1 MALPV
6 TGYADRWSVK
16 PGETIKF
23 HIATAG
29 FHNNGPRKFG
39 ARVSRVYCGDP
50 NPGGPGYRETD
61 MPCALDG
68 VHAGHPRPITRGS
81 YAQVPRLVLPEGGVT
96 LSVIVMPTIVQSAG
110 LLVLD
115 GAQPVR
121 LGLKDGAATAR
132 VGDVELTCAVPL
144 TPQRWHTVTLTLRAE
159 GATLHQRPHAP
170 RLDLKEEASATA
182 PAPLPSGQVAVTMAQ
197 GFTGKLEAPR
207 ISQGS
212 KVVAAW
218 DFSQAIGTDSVT
230 DTGPQHAHGTLH
242 NLPMRAMKG
251 SKWDGSVHDWRI
263 DASHYAAIKFHADDL
278 GDVAWPESLALEIP
292 KAWPSG
298 LYTLH
303 LTTEDGGTDNIPFA
317 VRAARPG
324 SQSKLAILLPTFTYQ
339 VYGNFTRDDRAARI
353 AAKAPGWGA
362 LSNTPTDHPEYGF
375 STYNDHLDGQGVA
388 MASMRRPMID
398 KRVNQ
403 FQLDDPSGY
412 GSGAYWL
419 CADSFLI
426 DFLDRAGMPVEFITD
441 HDIHAE
447 GVGLLKNFTCVL
459 TGQHPEYHTTETL
472 DAIKQFTEGGGR
484 FCYLGGNGF
493 YWKVVPHGAGTWA
506 LEVRRA
512 EAGIRT
518 WAAEPGE
525 YHHQFDGTL
534 GGLWRR
540 IGRTPQSLVGVGFSS
555 QGHYLG
561 HPYTWLPAIN
571 DRRVAFMRPGLGAVP
586 GQKFGER
593 GLMGGGAA
601 GHELDRADVRLGTPH
616 HAIVVAHAI
625 VTDPGYQPVN
635 EERLGHEWPGTHAEV
650 IRSDITF
657 FETPNGG
664 AVFSVGSMNFLG
676 GLPIDG
682 YQNQCAKLLENV
694 VRRFTDPAPI
704 PPPG

>member
-16 PGETIKF
+16 PGETIRF
-23 HIATAG
+23 HIATD
-29 FHNNGPRKFG
+29 NPRKFG
-39 ARVSRVYCGDP
+39 ARVSRVFCADP

-61 MPCALDG
+61 MPCAIDG

-81 YAQVPRLVLPEGGVT
+81 FAVVPRLVLPEGGIT
-96 LSVIVMPTIVQSAG
+96 LSVIVMPTIEQTAD

-115 GAQPVR
+115 GAVKLR

-132 VGDVELTCAVPL
+132 VGDAELTCNVKL
-144 TPQRWHTVTLTLRAE
+144 TLHHWHTITLTLAPG

-170 RLDLKEEASATA
+170 RLDVKEEASTTA
-182 PAPLPSGQVAVTMAQ
+182 PCTLPSGQVVVTMAQ
-197 GFTGKLEAPR
+197 NFTGKLEAPR
-207 ISQGS
+207 IMAGA

-218 DFSQAIGTDSVT
+218 DFAQAIGTDSVT

-251 SKWDGSVHDWRI
+251 SRWDGSVHDWRI

-278 GDVAWPESLALEIP
+278 GDCAWPESLALEIP
-292 KAWPSG
+292 KSWPSG

-303 LTTEDGGTDNIPFA
+303 LTTEDGGSDNIPFA
-317 VRAARPG
+317 VRAVKPG

-339 VYGNFTRDDRAARI
+339 VYGNFTRADRAAKI

-362 LSNTPTDHPEYGF
+362 LPNTPTDHPEYGF
-375 STYNDHLDGQGVA
+375 STYDNHLDGQGVA

-447 GVGLLKNFTCVL
+447 GVGLLKHFNCVL

-472 DAIKQFTEGGGR
+472 DAIQHYTQGGGR

-493 YWKVVPHGAGTWA
+493 YWKVVTHGAGPWA

-512 EAGIRT
+512 EAGIRM

-540 IGRTPQSLVGVGFSS
+540 IGRPPQSLVGVGFSS

-571 DRRVAFMRPGLGAVP
+571 DPRVAFMREGLAAKPGE
-586 GQKFGER
+586 KFGER

-601 GHELDRADVRLGTPH
+601 GHELDRTDLRLGTPH

-635 EERLGHEWPGTHAEV
+635 EERLDHTWPGTHAEV

-682 YQNQCAKLLENV
+682 YRNPCAKLLENV
-694 VRRFTDPAPI
+694 VRRFTDPTPI
-704 PPPG
+704 PPP

>member
-1 MALPV
+1 VTLPV

-16 PGETIKF
+16 PGETIRF
-23 HIATAG
+23 HIATD
-29 FHNNGPRKFG
+29 NPRKFG

-81 YAQVPRLVLPEGGVT
+81 WMEVPRLLLPHHGWDLELLIFPTVEQDATLVT
-96 LSVIVMPTIVQSAG
+96 LDGEMPVTLGLVGGAACAKFSDAVLQCDRPLTLHRWHRLWLSFASDGYAMLSQTPLQKRLDQDDACFTAG
-110 LLVLD
+110 LGERTPGGAMSLVL
-115 GAQPVR
+115 GR
-121 LGLKDGAATAR
+121 
-132 VGDVELTCAVPL
+132 
-144 TPQRWHTVTLTLRAE
+144 
-159 GATLHQRPHAP
+159 
-170 RLDLKEEASATA
+170 
-182 PAPLPSGQVAVTMAQ
+182 
-197 GFTGKLEAPR
+197 GFTGKIESPN
-207 ISQGS
+207 IMDCDD
-212 KVVAAW
+212 KVAAW

-242 NLPMRAMKG
+242 HLPMRGMKG

-263 DASHYAAIKFHADDL
+263 DPSHYAAIKFHADDV
-278 GDVAWPESLALEIP
+278 GDCGWPESLALEIP
-292 KAWPSG
+292 KSWPSG

-303 LTTEDGGTDNIPFA
+303 LTTEDGATDNIPFA
-317 VRAARPG
+317 VRAVRPG

-339 VYGNFTRDDRAARI
+339 VYGNFARDDRAERI

-362 LSNTPTDHPEYGF
+362 LSNTPTEHPEYGY
-375 STYNDHLDGQGVA
+375 STYNEHLDGQGVA

-412 GSGAYWL
+412 GSGVYWL
-419 CADSFLI
+419 CADSYLI
-426 DFLDRAGMPVEFITD
+426 DMLDRAGLAVEFITD

-447 GVGLLKNFTCVL
+447 GVGLLKHFNCVL

-472 DAIKQFTEGGGR
+472 DAIQQFTQGGGR

-571 DRRVAFMRPGLGAVP
+571 DRRVEFMRVGLAAKPGK
-586 GQKFGER
+586 KFGER

-601 GHELDRADVRLGTPH
+601 GHELDRTDIRLGTPH

-682 YQNQCAKLLENV
+682 YQNPCAKLLENV